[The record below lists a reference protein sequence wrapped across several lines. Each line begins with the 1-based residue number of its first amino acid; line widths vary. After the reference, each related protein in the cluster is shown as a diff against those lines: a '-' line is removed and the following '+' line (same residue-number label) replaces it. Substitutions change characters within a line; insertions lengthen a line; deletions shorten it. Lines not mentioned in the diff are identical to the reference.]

1 MAKKKKKPVK
11 IPCAP
16 GSGGQNPDWPGDCKP
31 ITPKNE
37 PPGTCVP
44 LVR

>member
-1 MAKKKKKPVK
+1 MSKKKKPIK
-11 IPCAP
+11 IAP
-16 GSGGQNPDWPGDCKP
+16 GTGGQNPDWPGDRKP

-37 PPGTCVP
+37 PPGTKVP